1 MPTRVRGS
9 SPAAIYASGICPAK
23 HNQQM
28 TRNYGN
34 PAEGQSNA
42 EAERFCLEHCRQ
54 FPGAVQVHLGPGDFM
69 VYRNLAWHTGN
80 YITYQPRATIHDVVR
95 YEGKKDWTDW
105 QQTKLDAVKRMK
117 EKTSGNPV
125 LTQLP
130 IHAEKQF
137 EVLNIGGPA
146 AAI

>member
-1 MPTRVRGS
+1 
-9 SPAAIYASGICPAK
+9 
-23 HNQQM
+23 M
-28 TRNYGN
+28 TRNCGN
-34 PAEGQSNA
+34 SCAFMNSFRQSNA

-69 VYRNLAWHTGN
+69 VYRNHAWHTGN

-117 EKTSGNPV
+117 EKHSDRT
-125 LTQLP
+125 
-130 IHAEKQF
+130 AF
-137 EVLNIGGPA
+137 
-146 AAI
+146 

>member
-1 MPTRVRGS
+1 MPGEEQSTKDPKLR
-9 SPAAIYASGICPAK
+9 K
-23 HNQQM
+23 
-28 TRNYGN
+28 

-42 EAERFCLEHCRQ
+42 EAERYCLEHCRQ

-95 YEGKKDWTDW
+95 YEGGKDWTDW

-117 EKTSGNPV
+117 EK
-125 LTQLP
+125 Q
-130 IHAEKQF
+130 AEAQR
-137 EVLNIGGPA
+137 
-146 AAI
+146 